1 MRPCADPGDRLDADF
16 EHLAVRAATIDEL
29 LSDAYRVLPGQ
40 KGDADRAAA
49 RLAAWCR
56 SCSSGDWPLFAR
68 RLRRDGLSIEEV
80 LATFATVEPNPAV
93 PAPPW
98 LADAAWIVAALCRG
112 EVAEPATGG
121 AKVAF
126 EQLLTPVVHDAQRR
140 LWAGIDPGVPAI
152 LTESAHADLHRVLLA
167 ALSDL
172 CTPAIYERF
181 AQARRQH
188 VGFREFVTDMRTT
201 GFGRLFDDK
210 PVLLRLMASLTRQW
224 IDTSREMVGRLATD
238 VASIRSELLES
249 VSTCRVSA
257 VAAGMSDPHN
267 CGRTVS
273 ILDFEDGSRVV
284 YKPKDVRAD
293 RVWAELIDRL
303 NRRAPPTDLRAMR
316 VLARADYGWTEFIE
330 HTRCDRPQDF
340 PAFFRRAGA
349 WLALF
354 HVFVGVDMHQENMV
368 ANGSHPVPVDL
379 EMILQALDTRFQ
391 PDTADDAVRAFGVAM
406 QTVVDSVLAIGL
418 LPAYGRAS
426 VGEIFMI
433 GGVTSNSS
441 PRIRVAW
448 TDLNTDAMQPIKVA
462 DTVSTTSNLPYSDGC
477 RGSLGEHL
485 DEFMAGFGDY
495 ARFLRDQVPGDLFDP
510 FAGLPTRKVI
520 RPTRFYS
527 TLLDRLRDHRCMHDG
542 VLWSAQADFTARL
555 ADWDGDR
562 DPLWPLQR
570 GERLAM
576 TELNVPH
583 FTTTGDGH
591 EVHDRIGTAIS
602 CAGPAGLSRA
612 DTRLRGLS
620 DEEIG
625 WQLEVIRHSADLLR
639 ARPAAVSGLG
649 PSATTGAPARE
660 VFTAEIDAVA
670 SVVSAQAV
678 RSPGSAAWIG
688 LDWLGDSEL
697 AQLVV
702 LGPDLYN
709 GSCGIAIF
717 LAAHSAVTGTAS
729 SQALARSAIAGVR
742 HHLRGRNPARLGR
755 SLGLGA
761 GLGLG
766 SIIYALTTV
775 GALLDDDEIIADAHA
790 AAALITDDLISADRQ
805 LDVLGGCAGAIL
817 GLLRLYR
824 QTGAGELLM
833 IAEKCGRR
841 LLDVDRVGPPGER
854 TWPSPAFGRPLN
866 GMAHG
871 AAGYAY
877 SLAALSHA
885 TGAQEFAGA
894 ATECIAFEQSTF
906 DAERGG
912 WADLRSPPGPGR
924 PCKWCY
930 GAPGIGLARMA
941 MLTFAGMPLS
951 SVAPDI
957 DRALAGVENGWPA
970 ATDTLCCGT
979 PGSIEFLSEAADLL
993 DRRDLGELAERRLL
1007 AVVQAARTGGDYRWS
1022 SGTGRFN
1029 LGLFRGIAGIGYTLL
1044 RSVDR
1049 SLPNVLI
1056 WE

>member
-1 MRPCADPGDRLDADF
+1 MDADF

-29 LSDAYRVLPGQ
+29 LSDAYQVLPGQ
-40 KGDADRAAA
+40 KHDADRAAA

-68 RLRRDGLSIEEV
+68 RLRRDGLSIEDV
-80 LATFATVEPNPAV
+80 LATFATVAPNPAV

-98 LADAAWIVAALCRG
+98 LDDAARVAGALRRS
-112 EVAEPATGG
+112 ENAEPATRG
-121 AKVAF
+121 AGVAF
-126 EQLLTPVVHDAQRR
+126 DQLLTPVVRDAQRL
-140 LWAGIDPGVPAI
+140 LWTGIDPAVPAI
-152 LTESAHADLHRVLLA
+152 LTGSAHADLRHVLLTT
-167 ALSDL
+167 LSDL
-172 CTPAIYERF
+172 CAPAFYERF
-181 AQARRQH
+181 AQARRKD
-188 VGFREFVTDMRTT
+188 VGYREFVAEMRAA
-201 GFGRLFDDK
+201 GFVRLFNDK
-210 PVLLRLMASLTRQW
+210 PVLLRLLTSLTRQW
-224 IDTSREMVGRLATD
+224 IDTSREMISRLAVD
-238 VASIRSELLES
+238 AASIRSELLGS
-249 VSTCRVSA
+249 DSTCRVRAIST
-257 VAAGMSDPHN
+257 GMSDPHN
-267 CGRTVS
+267 LGRTVS

-284 YKPKDVRAD
+284 YKPKDVRVD
-293 RVWAELIDRL
+293 RAWAGLIDLL
-303 NRRAPPTDLRAMR
+303 NHRAPPVDLRAMR
-316 VLARADYGWTEFIE
+316 VLARGDYGWTEFIE
-330 HTRCDRPQDF
+330 HTGCDRPQDF
-340 PAFFRRAGA
+340 PGFFRRAGA
-349 WLALF
+349 LLALF
-354 HVFVGVDMHQENMV
+354 HVFVAADMHQENIV
-368 ANGSHPVPVDL
+368 ASGSHPVPVDL
-379 EMILQALDTRFQ
+379 EMILQATDTRFL
-391 PDTADDAVRAFGVAM
+391 PDNDDGAVRAIGMAM
-406 QTVVDSVLAIGL
+406 QTVSDSVLTIGL

-426 VGEIFMI
+426 TGEIFMI
-433 GGVTSNSS
+433 GGVNSNSS
-441 PRIRVAW
+441 PRVRVTW

-485 DEFMAGFGDY
+485 DDFMAGFGDY

-510 FAGLPTRKVI
+510 FVGLTTRKVI
-520 RPTRFYS
+520 RPTRFYLM
-527 TLLDRLRDHRCMHDG
+527 LLDRLRDHRCMHDG

-583 FTTTGDGH
+583 FTTTDDGH

-602 CAGPAGLSRA
+602 CAEPAGLSRA
-612 DTRLRGLS
+612 ETRLRELS

-625 WQLEVIRHSADLLR
+625 WQLEVIRQSTDLLR
-639 ARPAAVSGLG
+639 SRPTTGSGIGPLAA
-649 PSATTGAPARE
+649 TGAPVRK
-660 VFTAEIDAVA
+660 VFTAETDAVA
-670 SVVSAQAV
+670 SAISAQAV
-678 RSPGSAAWIG
+678 RSRGSAAWIG
-688 LDWLGDSEL
+688 LDWLGDSEI

-709 GSCGIAIF
+709 GSCGIAVF
-717 LAAHSAVTGTAS
+717 LAAHSAVTGAAS

-755 SLGLGA
+755 MLGLGA

-766 SIIYALTTV
+766 SIIYALTVIGT
-775 GALLDDDEIIADAHA
+775 LLDDEEIIADAHVA
-790 AAALITDDLISADRQ
+790 AELITDDLISADHQ
-805 LDVLGGCAGAIL
+805 LDVLSGCAGAIL

-824 QTGAGELLM
+824 QTHSGELLM
-833 IAEKCGRR
+833 LAAKCGRR
-841 LLDVDRVGPPGER
+841 LLDVGRVGPIGGR

-877 SLAALSHA
+877 SLAALAHA
-885 TGAQEFAGA
+885 TGTQEFAEA
-894 ATECIAFEQSTF
+894 ATECAAFEQSTF
-906 DAERGG
+906 DAERGE
-912 WADLRSPPGPGR
+912 WADLRSPAGLGR

-941 MLTFAGMPLS
+941 MIRFAGMPLS
-951 SVAPDI
+951 SISPDI

-993 DRRDLGELAERRLL
+993 DRRDLAELAQRRLL
-1007 AVVQAARTGGDYRWS
+1007 AVVQGARTAGDYRWS

-1029 LGLFRGIAGIGYTLL
+1029 LGLFRGIAGVGYTLL

-1049 SLPNVLI
+1049 SLPNILI